1 MLQKVVEYAKQLF
14 RMRVPKSVIEETSR
28 IFEVLPETAGQ
39 LSDATIPLEKRMS
52 IIDSIFP
59 TEVRDTLRYCAM
71 TAFSVHGVRWQRS
84 MKKSP
89 MKNPPN

>member
-39 LSDATIPLEKRMS
+39 LSDVTIPLEKRMS

-59 TEVRDTLRYCAM
+59 TEVRDTLKVLCNDGLLSAWGEVAEEYEKI
-71 TAFSVHGVRWQRS
+71 S
-84 MKKSP
+84 
-89 MKNPPN
+89 NE